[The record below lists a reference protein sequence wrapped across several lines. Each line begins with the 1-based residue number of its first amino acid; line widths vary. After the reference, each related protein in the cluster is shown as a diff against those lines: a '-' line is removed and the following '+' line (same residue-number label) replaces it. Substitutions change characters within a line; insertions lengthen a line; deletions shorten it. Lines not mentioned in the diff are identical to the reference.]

1 VPNPHQGNKV
11 AVVDD
16 DESVR
21 DSTKA
26 LLRSAGYWVST
37 FASAEQFLSGG
48 TIAETDCLILDIWMP
63 GMNGLELQ
71 RRLNDSG
78 AGLPIIFLSAHDDPQ
93 NRRTATD
100 GGALD
105 FLSKPFEPD
114 RLVAIVHYALSRNR
128 GSRTS
133 A

>member
-1 VPNPHQGNKV
+1 VANLRQGNEV

-26 LLRSAGYWVST
+26 LLRSAGYRVST
-37 FASAEQFLSGG
+37 FDSAEQFLSAGS
-48 TIAETDCLILDIWMP
+48 IAETDCLILDIWMP

-78 AGLPIIFLSAHDDPQ
+78 VGLPIIFLSAH
-93 NRRTATD
+93 A
-100 GGALD
+100 
-105 FLSKPFEPD
+105 
-114 RLVAIVHYALSRNR
+114 
-128 GSRTS
+128 
-133 A
+133 